1 MNCKICNEP
10 VVNHDDD
17 DDDMCADCDALYG
30 PCDACQKCPE
40 RGKDELTG
48 CEVCDMSV
56 CGNCCCNCH
65 GTEDAKRANS
75 ACVCRNESELIA
87 HQKPMEGKPVHKGT
101 MQGIGPQIINVP
113 RTGLTPEATFEK
125 LDLETTEARILRWL
139 ATRDKELSL
148 LQYAGGMDAFKRQS
162 EAYFAASQEHF
173 TDALTYYE
181 YCKTL
186 EKDGYPF
193 SNFSPS
199 EFKNQDGE
207 IDTTPAKV
215 TPIPPQRRAV
225 ILYNG
230 ETNYWE
236 AWEDGQNQ
244 PAFLRNAISDHIGAV
259 SHLVQRCM
267 LAKFDVIEIHTNH

>member
-1 MNCKICNEP
+1 MVCRICLQPQELN
-10 VVNHDDD
+10 DDNL
-17 DDDMCADCDALYG
+17 CSDCDALYG
-30 PCDACQKCPE
+30 PCDVCQKPPK

-48 CEVCDMSV
+48 C
-56 CGNCCCNCH
+56 
-65 GTEDAKRANS
+65 
-75 ACVCRNESELIA
+75 
-87 HQKPMEGKPVHKGT
+87 
-101 MQGIGPQIINVP
+101 
-113 RTGLTPEATFEK
+113 
-125 LDLETTEARILRWL
+125 
-139 ATRDKELSL
+139 
-148 LQYAGGMDAFKRQS
+148 
-162 EAYFAASQEHF
+162 
-173 TDALTYYE
+173 
-181 YCKTL
+181 
-186 EKDGYPF
+186 
-193 SNFSPS
+193 
-199 EFKNQDGE
+199 E